1 MGLLRRKKLSQ
12 RIYKVASLFGGV
24 ARQLKLQSRNMER
37 QAQRKFERVKELL
50 KKGYADKAKQEAVK
64 VATFRKRA
72 MELDAF
78 AEELTDISATLM
90 GLAPFADTR
99 KALEKGVKVVGK
111 LANMV
116 NIPAVGELFS
126 ELRMLMTELGVTME
140 ALGEP
145 GGLADV
151 TSEAVPEAEV
161 SEIMKKAA
169 MEIGAEIPVPELE
182 GLEERLRKLREKGE
196 GS

>member
-1 MGLLRRKKLSQ
+1 MLRRKKLSQ

>member
-1 MGLLRRKKLSQ
+1 VGLLRRKKLSQ

-50 KKGYADKAKQEAVK
+50 KKGYADRAKQEAVK

-99 KALEKGVKVVGK
+99 KALEKGVKVVSK

-126 ELRMLMTELGVTME
+126 ELRTLMTELGVTME

-161 SEIMKKAA
+161 SEIMEKAA
-169 MEIGAEIPVPELE
+169 MEIGAEIPAPELE

>member
-50 KKGYADKAKQEAVK
+50 KKGYADRAKQEAVK

-99 KALEKGVKVVGK
+99 KALEKGVKVVSK

-126 ELRMLMTELGVTME
+126 ELRTLMTELGVTME

-161 SEIMKKAA
+161 SEIMEKAA
-169 MEIGAEIPVPELE
+169 MEIGAEIPAPELE

>member
-1 MGLLRRKKLSQ
+1 VGLLRRKKLSQ